1 MKQSEFTNCA
11 TCGKGMAKG
20 IFFYRVRVEQF
31 ILDTG
36 AIQRQHGLEMAMGRA
51 APLAG
56 IMGPDEDLATGM
68 GEHTALICGECG
80 ISYTL
85 RVAMI
90 IET

>member
-1 MKQSEFTNCA
+1 
-11 TCGKGMAKG
+11 
-20 IFFYRVRVEQF
+20 
-31 ILDTG
+31 
-36 AIQRQHGLEMAMGRA
+36 MAMGGA
-51 APLAG
+51 APLAS

>member
-1 MKQSEFTNCA
+1 MA
-11 TCGKGMAKG
+11 TGM
-20 IFFYRVRVEQF
+20 FFYRVRVEQF
-31 ILDTG
+31 ILDIA
-36 AIQRQHGLEMAMGRA
+36 AIQRQQGLEMAMGGA
-51 APLAG
+51 APLAS